1 MGLLDGMFEVRKDIT
16 KVEGYYQGGYANF
29 GTKGNMA
36 VQIEKN
42 KLVLKQFWKKRY
54 ELDIKDI
61 KDVQFKTEEE
71 ITKDVTLTRLLVLGI
86 FALGVKKKRKKERC
100 FLIITTEEEGFTNDI
115 ILEMNALEGIGSVMA
130 QGFVKTLRKEVIKY
144 RD

>member
-1 MGLLDGMFEVRKDIT
+1 MLIL
-16 KVEGYYQGGYANF
+16 
-29 GTKGNMA
+29 
-36 VQIEKN
+36 VQRVIWLYKIEKN

-54 ELDIKDI
+54 ELDLKDI

-86 FALGVKKKRKKERC
+86 FALGVKKKKKKKKRC

-115 ILEMNALEGIGSVMA
+115 ILEMNALEGIGSVIT